1 MNWFRVDTRQ
11 PDRTRS
17 SGLYPDTRILTLAF
31 GTLNDTEG
39 SSPKTKRGDRWP
51 AVRLHITPESPE
63 SGREPHYRGNV
74 RIDDKPTG
82 TPIPL
87 VERAQSGVN
96 AANTSAGQLPEV
108 LLRRTGGRGFYL
120 PSQ

>member
-1 MNWFRVDTRQ
+1 MHQSPLFKAEPVKKTAKGQPMNWFRVDTRQ

-74 RIDDKPTG
+74 RIGD
-82 TPIPL
+82 I
-87 VERAQSGVN
+87 
-96 AANTSAGQLPEV
+96 
-108 LLRRTGGRGFYL
+108 
-120 PSQ
+120 